1 MLGETLYRGYVAR
14 RGHRVEGGLRYE
26 NTRIFCVA
34 EEMGN
39 CVSREYCLSW
49 GLCGENREKR
59 TWGWIGSAR
68 MIGGLENNGRG
79 EGGDTKVI

>member
-39 CVSREYCLSW
+39 CVSREYWFKLGFVW
-49 GLCGENREKR
+49 RK
-59 TWGWIGSAR
+59 
-68 MIGGLENNGRG
+68 
-79 EGGDTKVI
+79 